1 MAQFDRNSPKEN
13 RSRGNEPNFN
23 WRGVILIVIAFSL
36 IAMAMLFYRGGM
48 QPVEDVPYNRF
59 LELLDNKQI
68 VNDKNYPLQLVVED
82 GRPTQTLRGAYV
94 RQGVGSAPSQQVPFR
109 TTVYLT
115 FTRICRR
122 NWPQPA
128 FSPQSRLNRTCW
140 RKRWSVFCRSR
151 FSCSCFISFSAS
163 KSAWLAKARS
173 ISANRKRAC
182 SRATKTKSR
191 FSDVAGVE
199 EAKDEVQE
207 LVEFLR
213 DPKKF
218 QKLGGRIPKGV
229 LMVGPPGTGK
239 TLLARAI
246 AGEADVPF
254 FSISGSDFVEMF
266 VGVGASRVRDMF
278 EQGKKS
284 APCII
289 FIDEID
295 AVGRHRGHGVGGGH
309 DEREQTL
316 NALLVEMDGF
326 DTQEGVIIIAATNRP
341 DVLDPALLRPG
352 RFDRQITVNLPDVK
366 GREEILRV
374 HAKKVK
380 LAEGVDLAG
389 RRARHA
395 GLFRRGTRQCDQRSG
410 AARGASRIK
419 RNHARTNSKRRATKS
434 AGARNAGAW
443 R

>member
-1 MAQFDRNSPKEN
+1 MAQFDRNSQREN
-13 RSRGNEPNFN
+13 KNRGSEPNFN

-59 LELLDNKQI
+59 LELLENKQI

-82 GRPTQTLRGAYV
+82 GRPTQTLRGAYI
-94 RQGVGSAPSQQVPFR
+94 RQGIGSAPAQPMPFR

-115 FTRICRR
+115 FT
-122 NWPQPA
+122 NNLQEKLAAAGMQPA
-128 FSPQSRLNRTCW
+128 IKTESNM
-140 RKRWSVFCRSR
+140 
-151 FSCSCFISFSAS
+151 
-163 KSAWLAKARS
+163 LARDKNKLTFR
-173 ISANRKRAC
+173 
-182 SRATKTKSR
+182 
-191 FSDVAGVE
+191 DVAGVE

-326 DTQEGVIIIAATNRP
+326 
-341 DVLDPALLRPG
+341 
-352 RFDRQITVNLPDVK
+352 
-366 GREEILRV
+366 
-374 HAKKVK
+374 
-380 LAEGVDLAG
+380 
-389 RRARHA
+389 
-395 GLFRRGTRQCDQRSG
+395 
-410 AARGASRIK
+410 
-419 RNHARTNSKRRATKS
+419 
-434 AGARNAGAW
+434 
-443 R
+443 